1 MTEVEEVDQSDHR
14 LDNEINVS
22 EELSMNEMCEQS
34 DDKLKSRPFVCGIN
48 GCDKRYSKK
57 DSLLTHQKLNHKN
70 PIIVCT
76 QPGCDYKTRNQYIM
90 KRHKSVHS
98 SHKPFRNNVP
108 KERSKNE
115 MCELSEEELKSRPFV
130 CGINGCDKRYSKS
143 KSLDSHQRL
152 VHNNPILIC
161 SHPDCGYETRNKC
174 QMKYHKS
181 VHLAERPFKC
191 TVDGCGKS
199 AISQQNLNSH
209 MTIVHSI
216 GRNFKC
222 THDGCDSAFKCQ
234 TSLNGHYRAK
244 HGEKRLTCSWP
255 GCDYRCV
262 SSNTLVLHRRVH
274 SDERQF
280 ACDWPKCQYKS
291 KWSNTLNKHKKSVH
305 LKEKP
310 YSCHWPGCEYTGTRK
325 NFRRHYKSH
334 STERNYVCD
343 YPNCGKA
350 FVTQE
355 YLKEH
360 SKCHLS
366 VKPLVCQ
373 YPDCEYRSAFRSN
386 LYNHNKRYHK

>member
-1 MTEVEEVDQSDHR
+1 MSSNKCSLLLISDIIDDLFNENKRLFKQLLFADKCLKMFCEFKTFIELNSHKFVNNFDSFDKQKYNMFIENISELEKDMELDVRQETTEVEEVDQRSDHR
-14 LDNEINVS
+14 LDNEMNVQKERS
-22 EELSMNEMCEQS
+22 KKEMCEQS
-34 DDKLKSRPFVCGIN
+34 EDEVKSR
-48 GCDKRYSKK
+48 S
-57 DSLLTHQKLNHKN
+57 
-70 PIIVCT
+70 
-76 QPGCDYKTRNQYIM
+76 
-90 KRHKSVHS
+90 
-98 SHKPFRNNVP
+98 
-108 KERSKNE
+108 
-115 MCELSEEELKSRPFV
+115 FV

-174 QMKYHKS
+174 QMKYHES

-222 THDGCDSAFKCQ
+222 THEGCGSAFNCQ

-325 NFRRHYKSH
+325 NFRRHYKCH
-334 STERNYVCD
+334 SNERNYYLSCRTM
-343 YPNCGKA
+343 KTA
-350 FVTQE
+350 FENIQFSLVIQ
-355 YLKEH
+355 
-360 SKCHLS
+360 HLLE
-366 VKPLVCQ
+366 KLI
-373 YPDCEYRSAFRSN
+373 
-386 LYNHNKRYHK
+386 